1 MNTNNL
7 QFYNL
12 DNFNVINNDDLM
24 NVDGGFIITVTG
36 SAVVAGITALGGG
49 VAFGYAVGKILRK
62 IF

>member
-12 DNFNVINNDDLM
+12 DNFNIINNEDLM
-24 NVDGGFIITVTG
+24 KIDGGLVVTG
-36 SAVVAGITALGGG
+36 SAVIAGITALGCG
-49 VAFGYAVGKILRK
+49 VAVGYAIGKIMRK